1 MIKVNYKNLK
11 KALWVAVA
19 ISLLIGTVAG
29 SIVTYALK
37 SRPVNVE
44 NIINGTLDGID
55 VDDNVKISAGVGSLL
70 DDTCINLNKTRIVE
84 VESDAT
90 EPQVNAT
97 LIRCTGY
104 NDIGYTRSG
113 EWTRHGVVAG
123 KYEWLGK
130 SCNLYRQNEDGT
142 IGELIG
148 TYEFLDTGYGING
161 SLEKGTSI
169 DVWHPT
175 EEAVWDWM
183 AEYGDYV
190 YIEFV

>member
-1 MIKVNYKNLK
+1 MIKVSYKRLK
-11 KALWVAVA
+11 KALWVLIAV
-19 ISLLIGTVAG
+19 SLLMGTLAG

-37 SRPVNVE
+37 RNPVNIE
-44 NIINGTLDGID
+44 NIIMGTLDGID
-55 VDDNVKISAGVGSLL
+55 VDNNIKISAGAGSVL
-70 DDTCINLNKTRIVE
+70 DDNFLNFNRTKIVE
-84 VESDAT
+84 IEADKV

-123 KYEWLGK
+123 KYEWLGQ

-142 IGELIG
+142 VGELIG

-175 EEAVWDWM
+175 EDAVWDWM

-190 YIEFV
+190 YIEFI

>member
-11 KALWVAVA
+11 KALWVLIA
-19 ISLLIGTVAG
+19 ISLLVGTVTG
-29 SIVTYALK
+29 SIITCTLK
-37 SRPVNVE
+37 SKPVNIE
-44 NIINGTLDGID
+44 NIIMGTLEGID
-55 VDDNVKISAGVGSLL
+55 VDNNIKISAGVGSVL
-70 DDTCINLNKTRIVE
+70 DDNFLNFNRTKIVE
-84 VESDAT
+84 VET
-90 EPQVNAT
+90 NKVEPQVNAT

-123 KYEWLGK
+123 KYEWLGQ

-142 IGELIG
+142 MGELIG

-175 EEAVWDWM
+175 EDAVWDWM

-190 YIEFV
+190 YIEFI